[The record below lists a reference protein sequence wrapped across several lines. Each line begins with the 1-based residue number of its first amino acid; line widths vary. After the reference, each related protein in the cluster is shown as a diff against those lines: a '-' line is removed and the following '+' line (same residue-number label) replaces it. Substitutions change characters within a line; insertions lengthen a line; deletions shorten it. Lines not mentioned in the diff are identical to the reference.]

1 VTAGP
6 APRTGTLAL
15 IGAALGFSTIAIFTA
30 LATGA
35 GTPLLTVMLGRY
47 VVATAV
53 VIPLAG
59 GLAGM
64 RLPVGR
70 IVRIAGIG
78 GSGQALIAFLSLS
91 ALAYIPAA
99 TLVFLFYT
107 FPAFVAVRAALL
119 RTEPLTGMRLLSLGL
134 SFAGV
139 AVMVGWPGAEAV
151 HRAGAM
157 LALSAAVT
165 YALFI
170 PMIDKLRAGI
180 GPVVATAWV
189 CVGASIVFAI
199 AALLRSQLTIDL
211 PAVTWFSRLG
221 LGVVSTVFAFG
232 LFLKG
237 LSTQGPVRT
246 AIVTT
251 TEPFF
256 VAILAAL
263 VLEQP
268 IRLETVLGGSLIA
281 VAVLVL
287 QRSR

>member
-1 VTAGP
+1 
-6 APRTGTLAL
+6 
-15 IGAALGFSTIAIFTA
+15 
-30 LATGA
+30 
-35 GTPLLTVMLGRY
+35 
-47 VVATAV
+47 
-53 VIPLAG
+53 
-59 GLAGM
+59 
-64 RLPVGR
+64 
-70 IVRIAGIG
+70 
-78 GSGQALIAFLSLS
+78 
-91 ALAYIPAA
+91 
-99 TLVFLFYT
+99 
-107 FPAFVAVRAALL
+107 VRAALL

-151 HRAGAM
+151 HPAGAM
-157 LALSAAVT
+157 LALSAAVI

-170 PMIDKLRAGI
+170 PLIDRLRAGI

-189 CVGASIVFAI
+189 CVGASILFAVA
-199 AALLRSQLTIDL
+199 AALRNQLTIDL
-211 PAVTWFSRLG
+211 PAVTWLSMLG
-221 LGVVSTVFAFG
+221 LGVVSTVFAFV

-237 LSTQGPVRT
+237 LSAQGPVRT